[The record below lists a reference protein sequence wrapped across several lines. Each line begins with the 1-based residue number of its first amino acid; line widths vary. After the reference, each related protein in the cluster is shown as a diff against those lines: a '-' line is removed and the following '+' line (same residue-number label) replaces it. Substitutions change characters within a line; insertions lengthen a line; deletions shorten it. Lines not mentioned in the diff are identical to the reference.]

1 MHKKVNNKNANNSR
15 TKSSTKS
22 AVFQLVD
29 LTIEAVLGEASL
41 TVAELN
47 DLEEDSILELSA
59 ALNQPID
66 LRLNGISIAQ
76 GELVAVGDKYGVRIT
91 AIEQ

>member
-47 DLEEDSILELSA
+47 DLEEDSILELSS
-59 ALNQPID
+59 ALNQPIN